1 MQGGGKCDY
10 IEGGSLGPPDP
21 VFIRDLG
28 MVHPSFS
35 VTTDKLDPFLMPDDT
50 LSPDRPIWPLDG
62 KGLKCNTLSLS

>member
-28 MVHPSFS
+28 VVHPSFS
-35 VTTDKLDPFLMPDDT
+35 VTTLVPDDT
-50 LSPDRPIWPLDG
+50 LSTDRPVWPLDG